1 MATWRVLVDPQA
13 DLPDQKSLALLIMPP
28 TCAYTEAG
36 TEPLL
41 MPSLVEQKLTEL
53 SSKCGAKDRHYR
65 NTLLFLLPSPRRLT
79 RLRNALREVT
89 ALEAVQRD
97 YSSQLDD

>member
-65 NTLLFLLPSPRRLT
+65 NTLLFLLPSPRGLT